1 MIIGIVGKANTGKST
16 FFKALTLA
24 EVAIAPYPFTTLEKN
39 EGIGFVKTDCVE
51 REFKVKCN
59 PKYGYCIEG
68 KRFVPAKL
76 IDVAGLVPGAH
87 KGKGRGNE
95 FLDDLREADVLINI
109 LDASGLTDEQGKPTR
124 DYDVCFDVKFLQD
137 EIDLWLYSIIGK
149 NWKQFVRKMQEGKK
163 LSKELARQLSGL
175 KINEEM
181 IKEAMRKLNLSER
194 ATEWS
199 DIQLLE
205 FVRLI
210 RSLSKPI
217 IIAANKVDLPSA
229 QANIEKLRKEF
240 PNMLIIP
247 CSAES
252 ELALREAAKSNL
264 IGYIP
269 GGKSFTA
276 SNKLSREQS
285 SALEFIKKNVL
296 EKYGSTGVQDALN
309 AAVFSFLRY
318 IVAYPVENENHLS
331 DKDGNVLPDAF
342 LMPPNSKAID
352 LAFAIH
358 TDIGNNFIAA
368 IDARSKRRL
377 ARDYILKD
385 KDVIRIMTR

>member
-51 REFKVKCN
+51 KEFKVKCN
-59 PKYGYCIEG
+59 PKYGYCTEG
-68 KRFVPAKL
+68 KRFVPVKL

-95 FLDDLREADVLINI
+95 FLDDLREADVLIHI
-109 LDASGLTDEQGKPTR
+109 LDASGLSDEQGKPTQN
-124 DYDVCFDVKFLQD
+124 YDVCFDVKFLQE
-137 EIDLWLYSIIGK
+137 EIDLWLYEIIGK
-149 NWKQFVRKMQEGKK
+149 NWKHFTKKMQEGKK

-194 ATEWS
+194 ATEWT
-199 DIQLLE
+199 DTQLLE

-210 RSLSKPI
+210 RFLSKPI
-217 IIAANKVDLPSA
+217 IIVANKSDLPSS

-252 ELALREAAKSNL
+252 ELALREAAKHNF
-264 IGYIP
+264 IDYIP
-269 GGKSFTA
+269 GEKNFKA
-276 SNKLSREQS
+276 SNKLSREQTA
-285 SALEFIKKNVL
+285 ALEFIKKNVL
-296 EKYGSTGVQDALN
+296 EKYNSTGVQETLN
-309 AAVFSFLRY
+309 TAVFSFLRY
-318 IVAYPVENENHLS
+318 VVAYPVENEHHLS

-352 LAFAIH
+352 LAYAIH
-358 TDIGNNFIAA
+358 TEIGNSFIVA
-368 IDARSKRRL
+368 IDARTKKRL

-385 KDVIRIMTR
+385 KDVVRIMTR

>member
-1 MIIGIVGKANTGKST
+1 MIIGLVGKANTGKST

-51 REFKVKCN
+51 REFKVKCS

-68 KRFVPAKL
+68 KRFVPVKL

-95 FLDDLREADVLINI
+95 FLDDLREADVLIHI

-124 DYDVCFDVKFLQD
+124 DYDICFDIKFLQD
-137 EIDLWLYSIIGK
+137 EIDLWFYSIIGK
-149 NWKQFVRKMQEGKK
+149 NWGHFARKMQEGKK
-163 LSKELARQLSGL
+163 LSQELARQLSGL

-210 RSLSKPI
+210 RFLSKPI
-217 IIAANKVDLPSA
+217 IIAANKIDLPSS
-229 QANIEKLRKEF
+229 QANVEKLRKEF
-240 PNMLIIP
+240 PNMLIVP

-252 ELALREAAKSNL
+252 ELALREGTKHNL
-264 IGYIP
+264 ISYIP
-269 GGKSFTA
+269 GEKNFTV
-276 SNKLSREQS
+276 SDKLSKEQS
-285 SALEFIKKNVL
+285 SALEFIKKNVF
-296 EKYGSTGVQDALN
+296 EKYGSSGVQDVLN
-309 AAVFSFLRY
+309 EAVFSFLRY
-318 IVAYPVENENHLS
+318 VVAYPVENEHHLS
-331 DKDGNVLPDAF
+331 DKDGNVLPDAL

-352 LAFAIH
+352 LAYAIH
-358 TDIGNNFIAA
+358 TEIGNSFIAA
-368 IDARSKRRL
+368 IDARSKKRL
-377 ARDYILKD
+377 PKDYILKD

>member
-1 MIIGIVGKANTGKST
+1 MIIGLVGKANTGKST

-39 EGIGFVKTDCVE
+39 EGVGFVKTDCVE
-51 REFKVKCN
+51 QEFKVKCN
-59 PKYGYCIEG
+59 PKYGYCVNA
-68 KRFVPAKL
+68 KRFVPARL
-76 IDVAGLVPGAH
+76 IDLAGLVPGAH
-87 KGKGRGNE
+87 TGKGRGNK
-95 FLDDLREADVLINI
+95 FLDDLREADILIHI
-109 LDASGLTDEQGKPTR
+109 LDASGLTDEQGKPTQN
-124 DYDVCFDVKFLQD
+124 YDVCFDIRFLQE
-137 EIDLWLYSIIGK
+137 EIDLWLYGIIGK
-149 NWKQFVRKMQEGKK
+149 NWQHFARKMQEGKK
-163 LSKELARQLSGL
+163 LSQELARQLSGL

-217 IIAANKVDLPSA
+217 IIAANKSDLPSA
-229 QANIEKLRKEF
+229 QANIEKLKKEF

-252 ELALREAAKSNL
+252 ELALREAAKHNL
-264 IGYIP
+264 IEYVP
-269 GGKSFTA
+269 GEKSFKA
-276 SNKLSREQS
+276 SNKLSKEQNA
-285 SALEFIKKNVL
+285 ALEFIKKNVL
-296 EKYGSTGVQDALN
+296 EKYSSTGVQGVLN
-309 AAVFSFLRY
+309 TAVFSFLRY
-318 IVAYPVENENHLS
+318 IVAYPVENEHHLS
-331 DKDGNVLPDAF
+331 DKDGNILPDAF
-342 LMPPNSKAID
+342 LMPQNSKAID
-352 LAFAIH
+352 LAYAIH
-358 TDIGNNFIAA
+358 TEIGNSFIAA
-368 IDARSKRRL
+368 IDARSKKRL

>member
-1 MIIGIVGKANTGKST
+1 MLIGLVGKANTGKST

-24 EVAIAPYPFTTLEKN
+24 EVAIANYPFTTLEKN
-39 EGIGFVKTDCVE
+39 EGVGFVKTDCVE

-59 PKYGYCIEG
+59 PKHGYCINA
-68 KRFVPAKL
+68 KRFVPVKL

-124 DYDVCFDVKFLQD
+124 DYDVCFDIKFLQD
-137 EIDLWLYSIIGK
+137 EIDLWFYSIIGK

-163 LSKELARQLSGL
+163 LSQELARQLSGL

-181 IKEAMRKLNLSER
+181 IKEAMRNLNLSER

-217 IIAANKVDLPSA
+217 IIAANKVDLPSS

-264 IGYIP
+264 IKYIP
-269 GGKSFTA
+269 GEKSFTA
-276 SNKLSREQS
+276 SNKLSGEQS
-285 SALEFIKKNVL
+285 SALEFIRKNVL

-331 DKDGNVLPDAF
+331 DKDGNVLPDAL
-342 LMPPNSKAID
+342 LMPQNSKAID

-358 TDIGNNFIAA
+358 TDIGNGFIAA
-368 IDARSKRRL
+368 IDARTKKRL
-377 ARDYILKD
+377 ARDYVLRD
-385 KDVIRIMTR
+385 KDVVRIMTR